1 MLTHPAPTDRDR
13 AVDAMVRV
21 GRAMGDATRVR
32 ILLALVEAPRHPS
45 ELADALAL
53 TRPNVSNHL
62 ACLRGCGL
70 VVAEPEGRRTR
81 YALADRHLATAIAA
95 LTDTVLAVD
104 AGTTSDDPDCLQRG
118 CCA

>member
-1 MLTHPAPTDRDR
+1 MLTER
-13 AVDAMVRV
+13 ASTVDAMVRL
-21 GRAMGDATRVR
+21 GRAMGDATRAR
-32 ILLALVEAPRHPS
+32 MLLALADGPS
-45 ELADALAL
+45 YPGDLARTLAT
-53 TRPNVSNHL
+53 TRSNVSNHL

-104 AGTTSDDPDCLQRG
+104 AGRTCDDPECLRRG